1 MIVRNHRLFVQRGA
15 GKLAPR
21 LYLAVSC
28 FGVACFIWKLL
39 RNLPHYAVTQ
49 DEKTLGI
56 VMHVLCLV
64 GFPILGPL
72 IVWLVKKDQSSYLD
86 RQGREL
92 LNFQLSYLL
101 YAFLSALLCFI
112 LIGIPLLFAVGIATI
127 VLTIIGIVNA
137 SEGKVYRFPL
147 TIRLL

>member
-1 MIVRNHRLFVQRGA
+1 ME
-15 GKLAPR
+15 APT
-21 LYLAVSC
+21 
-28 FGVACFIWKLL
+28 
-39 RNLPHYAVTQ
+39 LPPALPSSVVTQ
-49 DEKTLGI
+49 NEKTLGI

-72 IVWLVKKDQSSYLD
+72 IVWLVKKDQSSYID
-86 RQGREL
+86 QQGREL
-92 LNFQLSYLL
+92 LNFQLSFLL
-101 YAFLSALLCFI
+101 YAFLSFLLCFI
-112 LIGIPLLFAVGIATI
+112 LIGIPFLIGIGVATV

>member
-1 MIVRNHRLFVQRGA
+1 MESPPPPSA
-15 GKLAPR
+15 
-21 LYLAVSC
+21 
-28 FGVACFIWKLL
+28 
-39 RNLPHYAVTQ
+39 LPLYAVTP
-49 DEKTLGI
+49 DEKMLGI

-92 LNFQLSYLL
+92 LNFQLSFLL
-101 YAFLSALLCFI
+101 YGFVSFLLCFV
-112 LIGIPLLFAVGIATI
+112 LIGIPLLIGLGVATI

>member
-1 MIVRNHRLFVQRGA
+1 MESPTPPPA
-15 GKLAPR
+15 
-21 LYLAVSC
+21 
-28 FGVACFIWKLL
+28 
-39 RNLPHYAVTQ
+39 LPLYAVTQ

-72 IVWLVKKDQSSYLD
+72 VVWLVKKDQSSYLD

-92 LNFQLSYLL
+92 LNFQLSYLM
-101 YAFLSALLCFI
+101 YAVISAVLCIF

>member
-1 MIVRNHRLFVQRGA
+1 MPHMETPPQPPA
-15 GKLAPR
+15 
-21 LYLAVSC
+21 
-28 FGVACFIWKLL
+28 
-39 RNLPHYAVTQ
+39 LPHYAVTQ

-92 LNFQLSYLL
+92 LNFQLSFLVYG
-101 YAFLSALLCFI
+101 FLSFLLCFI

>member
-1 MIVRNHRLFVQRGA
+1 MEF
-15 GKLAPR
+15 PT
-21 LYLAVSC
+21 
-28 FGVACFIWKLL
+28 
-39 RNLPHYAVTQ
+39 LPPALPPTAVTQ

-64 GFPILGPL
+64 GFPVLGPL

-92 LNFQLSYLL
+92 LNFQLSFLL
-101 YAFLSALLCFI
+101 YGFLSFLLCFI
-112 LIGIPLLFAVGIATI
+112 LIGFPLLFAVGVATI
-127 VLTIIGIVNA
+127 VLTIVGIVNA

>member
-1 MIVRNHRLFVQRGA
+1 MESPNPPPA
-15 GKLAPR
+15 
-21 LYLAVSC
+21 
-28 FGVACFIWKLL
+28 
-39 RNLPHYAVTQ
+39 LPYSSVTQ

-72 IVWLVKKDQSSYLD
+72 IVWLVKKDQSSYIDL
-86 RQGREL
+86 QGREL
-92 LNFQLSYLL
+92 LNFQLSFLVYG
-101 YAFLSALLCFI
+101 FLSFLLCFI
-112 LIGIPLLFAVGIATI
+112 LIGIPLLIAVGVATV

-137 SEGKVYRFPL
+137 SEGKIYRFPL

>member
-1 MIVRNHRLFVQRGA
+1 MESPDPLPA
-15 GKLAPR
+15 LP
-21 LYLAVSC
+21 YSAVS
-28 FGVACFIWKLL
+28 
-39 RNLPHYAVTQ
+39 Q

-72 IVWLVKKDQSSYLD
+72 IVWLVKKDQSSYIDL
-86 RQGREL
+86 QGREL
-92 LNFQLSYLL
+92 LNFQLSFLVYG
-101 YAFLSALLCFI
+101 FLSFLLCFI

>member
-1 MIVRNHRLFVQRGA
+1 METPPLPPTLTQSV
-15 GKLAPR
+15 
-21 LYLAVSC
+21 VS
-28 FGVACFIWKLL
+28 
-39 RNLPHYAVTQ
+39 Q

-92 LNFQLSYLL
+92 LNFQLSYLF
-101 YAFLSALLCFI
+101 YAFLAFLLCFI
-112 LIGIPLLFAVGIATI
+112 LIGVPLLFGIGVATI

>member
-1 MIVRNHRLFVQRGA
+1 MESLTPPPA
-15 GKLAPR
+15 
-21 LYLAVSC
+21 
-28 FGVACFIWKLL
+28 
-39 RNLPHYAVTQ
+39 LPPSAVTQ

-72 IVWLVKKDQSSYLD
+72 IVWLVKKDQSSYID

-92 LNFQLSYLL
+92 LNFQLSFLL
-101 YAFLSALLCFI
+101 YAFLSFLLCFI
-112 LIGIPLLFAVGIATI
+112 LIGFPLLVGVGIATV

>member
-1 MIVRNHRLFVQRGA
+1 
-15 GKLAPR
+15 
-21 LYLAVSC
+21 
-28 FGVACFIWKLL
+28 
-39 RNLPHYAVTQ
+39 
-49 DEKTLGI
+49 
-56 VMHVLCLV
+56 MHVLCLV

-72 IVWLVKKDQSSYLD
+72 IVWLIKKEQSSYLD

-101 YAFLSALLCFI
+101 YAFLSALLCFV
-112 LIGIPLLFAVGIATI
+112 LIGIPLLIVVGVATL
-127 VLTIIGIVNA
+127 VFTIFGIVNA

>member
-1 MIVRNHRLFVQRGA
+1 METNTPPPSLPN
-15 GKLAPR
+15 AP
-21 LYLAVSC
+21 
-28 FGVACFIWKLL
+28 
-39 RNLPHYAVTQ
+39 VTQ

-72 IVWLVKKDQSSYLD
+72 IVWLIKKDQSSYLD

-92 LNFQLSYLL
+92 LNFQISYLF
-101 YAFLSALLCFI
+101 YALVSFLLCFI
-112 LIGIPLLFAVGIATI
+112 LVGIPLLIAVGIATI
-127 VLTIIGIVNA
+127 VLTIIGIVSA
-137 SEGKVYRFPL
+137 SEGNVYRFPL

>member
-1 MIVRNHRLFVQRGA
+1 METPPPPPA
-15 GKLAPR
+15 
-21 LYLAVSC
+21 
-28 FGVACFIWKLL
+28 
-39 RNLPHYAVTQ
+39 LPLYAVTQ

-101 YAFLSALLCFI
+101 YGFLSFLLCFI
-112 LIGIPLLFAVGIATI
+112 LIGIPLLIAVGVATV

-137 SEGKVYRFPL
+137 SEGKIYRFPL

>member
-1 MIVRNHRLFVQRGA
+1 ME
-15 GKLAPR
+15 APPPPP
-21 LYLAVSC
+21 A
-28 FGVACFIWKLL
+28 
-39 RNLPHYAVTQ
+39 LPLDAVTQ

-72 IVWLVKKDQSSYLD
+72 IVWLIKKDQSSYLD

-101 YAFLSALLCFI
+101 YGLGALFLCIF
-112 LIGIPLLFAVGIATI
+112 LIGFPLLIGVGIATF